1 MTHCVRYLFISVG
14 MVVAG
19 AAHGEDFK
27 SQVTT
32 GAANWDAA
40 FNAGDAS
47 KIATFYTKDAVIMPA
62 GGNPVTGHDG
72 AQTLYGGIIKS
83 GVKAHKVTVESAEA
97 DGSLGY
103 AYGTWQAESGGKT
116 IAGYVT
122 QVFKKDESGWHLV
135 LHTWTRKPST

>member
-1 MTHCVRYLFISVG
+1 MTHCVRYLFVTVG
-14 MVVAG
+14 MFVAG
-19 AAHGEDFK
+19 AAHGQDFK

-47 KIATFYTKDAVIMPA
+47 KSRHSTRKDAVIMPA

-72 AQTLYGGIIKS
+72 VQTLCGGIIKS

-97 DGSLGY
+97 DGNLGY
-103 AYGTWQAESGGKT
+103 AYGTWQADRAARRLLDMSPKFQEN
-116 IAGYVT
+116 
-122 QVFKKDESGWHLV
+122 ESGWHLV

>member
-1 MTHCVRYLFISVG
+1 MTHCVRYLFITVG
-14 MVVAG
+14 MAVAG
-19 AAHGEDFK
+19 AAPGQGFQ
-27 SQVTT
+27 SQVPT
-32 GAANWDAA
+32 GGANWGAG

-47 KIATFYTKDAVIMPA
+47 KIATVYKKDAVIMPA

-97 DGSLGY
+97 DGTLGY
-103 AYGTWQAESGGKT
+103 AYGVWQAESGGKT